1 MLNDIVFTL
10 YELYPI
16 EIIGDFPLSIS
27 YKITCITRH
36 FNRIGVPV
44 AIE

>member
-16 EIIGDFPLSIS
+16 EIIGNFILSIS
-27 YKITCITRH
+27 Y
-36 FNRIGVPV
+36 
-44 AIE
+44 